1 MTTYLFQLTVSDQG
15 IQFMPVKPEIA
26 DVVTKITDLRA
37 ADAVALESKDAKIA
51 ELQAIID
58 NPPSNPLQEQVDALT
73 AVAAQ
78 EAQDDAD
85 GVAALNGALENS
97 APNA

>member
-37 ADAVALESKDAKIA
+37 ADAAALESKDAKIA

-58 NPPSNPLQEQVDALT
+58 NPPANPLQEQIDTLT
-73 AVAAQ
+73 AAAAQ

-85 GVAALNGALENS
+85 GVAALNAAV